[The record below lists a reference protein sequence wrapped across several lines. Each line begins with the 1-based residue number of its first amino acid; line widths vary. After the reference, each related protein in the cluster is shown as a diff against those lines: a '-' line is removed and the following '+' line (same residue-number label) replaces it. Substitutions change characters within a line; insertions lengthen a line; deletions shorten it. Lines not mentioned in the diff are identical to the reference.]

1 MYRFLDVRILTWQQV
16 VRIIFINLL
25 IVCTFAKLAY
35 PPLGAMNDMNI
46 EKNTTVF
53 SQRFPEECEK
63 HFNLLAKKRF
73 KSGGGGALET
83 SAVAPAAAA
92 EEGEEG
98 KKARQKKSVLARR
111 LEEKM
116 SANAAGKSEEELLQE
131 VVAELKA
138 KEHKGGG
145 ATLGLTSHAS
155 FYFIFVIIF
164 MRLKIL
170 A

>member
-1 MYRFLDVRILTWQQV
+1 
-16 VRIIFINLL
+16 
-25 IVCTFAKLAY
+25 
-35 PPLGAMNDMNI
+35 MNDMNI

-73 KSGGGGALET
+73 KSGGGGASEI

-92 EEGEEG
+92 AEEGEEA

-145 ATLGLTSHAS
+145 ATLGFSHMPVL
-155 FYFIFVIIF
+155 IFVCDYFRVPKSLLIVPVY
-164 MRLKIL
+164 IL
-170 A
+170 QAVFRIHDILV

>member
-1 MYRFLDVRILTWQQV
+1 MLTFYPSRIPDPGVKKAPDPGSGSATLLLTDRFCV
-16 VRIIFINLL
+16 VLSSL
-25 IVCTFAKLAY
+25 S
-35 PPLGAMNDMNI
+35 PQGAMNDMNI

-73 KSGGGGALET
+73 KSGGGGAQEI
-83 SAVAPAAAA
+83 SAIAPASK
-92 EEGEEG
+92 EETEEG

-138 KEHKGGG
+138 KEHKEGG
-145 ATLGLTSHAS
+145 ATRGLTSHAS
-155 FYFIFVIIF
+155 FYFFV
-164 MRLKIL
+164 
-170 A
+170 

>member
-1 MYRFLDVRILTWQQV
+1 
-16 VRIIFINLL
+16 
-25 IVCTFAKLAY
+25 
-35 PPLGAMNDMNI
+35 MNDMNI

-73 KSGGGGALET
+73 KSGGGSVPEI
-83 SAVAPAAAA
+83 SAVAPAA

-116 SANAAGKSEEELLQE
+116 SANATGKSEEELLQE

-145 ATLGLTSHAS
+145 ATLGLTSHAERWR
-155 FYFIFVIIF
+155 V
-164 MRLKIL
+164 
-170 A
+170 

>member
-1 MYRFLDVRILTWQQV
+1 
-16 VRIIFINLL
+16 
-25 IVCTFAKLAY
+25 
-35 PPLGAMNDMNI
+35 MNDMNI

-73 KSGGGGALET
+73 KSGGGAPEIST
-83 SAVAPAAAA
+83 VAHAAAA
-92 EEGEEG
+92 DSKEEGEEA

-131 VVAELKA
+131 VVTELKA

-145 ATLGLTSHAS
+145 ATLSVTLMPI
-155 FYFIFVIIF
+155 FIIFVTTVSYA
-164 MRLKIL
+164 LPWVK
-170 A
+170 

>member
-1 MYRFLDVRILTWQQV
+1 
-16 VRIIFINLL
+16 
-25 IVCTFAKLAY
+25 
-35 PPLGAMNDMNI
+35 MNI

-63 HFNLLAKKRF
+63 HFNLLAKRRF
-73 KSGGGGALET
+73 KSGGGGAPEI
-83 SAVAPAAAA
+83 APVAPGADADST
-92 EEGEEG
+92 EEG

-131 VVAELKA
+131 VVTELKA

-145 ATLGLTSHAS
+145 ATLSVTLMPI
-155 FYFIFVIIF
+155 FIIFVTIVCSTMGTIGTHE
-164 MRLKIL
+164 
-170 A
+170 

>member
-1 MYRFLDVRILTWQQV
+1 
-16 VRIIFINLL
+16 
-25 IVCTFAKLAY
+25 
-35 PPLGAMNDMNI
+35 MNI

-63 HFNLLAKKRF
+63 HFNLLAKRRF
-73 KSGGGGALET
+73 KSGGGGAPEI
-83 SAVAPAAAA
+83 APVAPGAAADST
-92 EEGEEG
+92 EEG

-138 KEHKGGG
+138 KEHKEGG
-145 ATLGLTSHAS
+145 AILGLTTHAS
-155 FYFIFVIIF
+155 FFVCDYLHVPKSLL
-164 MRLKIL
+164 M
-170 A
+170 

>member
-1 MYRFLDVRILTWQQV
+1 
-16 VRIIFINLL
+16 
-25 IVCTFAKLAY
+25 
-35 PPLGAMNDMNI
+35 MNI

-73 KSGGGGALET
+73 KSGGSAPEISAL
-83 SAVAPAAAA
+83 APAAAA

-145 ATLGLTSHAS
+145 ATLGIS
-155 FYFIFVIIF
+155 FMPTFI
-164 MRLKIL
+164 IL
-170 A
+170 CV

>member
-1 MYRFLDVRILTWQQV
+1 
-16 VRIIFINLL
+16 
-25 IVCTFAKLAY
+25 
-35 PPLGAMNDMNI
+35 MNDMNI

-73 KSGGGGALET
+73 KRGGGPQEI

-92 EEGEEG
+92 NSKEETEEG

-145 ATLGLTSHAS
+145 ATLGLTSHTS

-164 MRLKIL
+164 MRQKVIAWTVCSTMATVGTHEKVHVPVPVHSLSTGTVHQTL
-170 A
+170 W